1 MRATRLSAG
10 RHAGVD
16 NGQIASPAFDDPAV
30 TQLTLPGFEATPQLP
45 AHRLFLAIKPDVDT
59 AERIA
64 RLIQQLR
71 PVVGF
76 KGKALRAE
84 RLHVTLHHLG
94 DFVHLPPDDVV
105 ARVRAAA
112 AGLALP
118 AFDATFNQVVSF
130 HGRRDHRPF
139 VLLGDEGVGRLMAFQ
154 AALGEALEHAA
165 VPVRFL
171 PSPSLVGDS
180 LYEALAQRG
189 FLPRRAVQRM
199 RARAASPEDA
209 QHLRC
214 EAGAPILTTE
224 RRCFLADGEI
234 VEYCETRY
242 KGEVYDFVFELQR

>member
-1 MRATRLSAG
+1 MQATRLSAG

-16 NGQIASPAFDDPAV
+16 NGRIASPAFDDPAV

-76 KGKALRAE
+76 KGKALRTE

-105 ARVRAAA
+105 GRVRAAA

-139 VLLGDEGVGRLMAFQ
+139 VMLGDEGVGGLMAFQ
-154 AALGEALEHAA
+154 AALGEALQHAA
-165 VPVRFL
+165 VPVPRGHFKPHITL
-171 PSPSLVGDS
+171 
-180 LYEALAQRG
+180 LYDRG
-189 FLPRRAVQRM
+189 GFAPKAV
-199 RARAASPEDA
+199 E
-209 QHLRC
+209 
-214 EAGAPILTTE
+214 PITWTVREFVLIHSW
-224 RRCFLADGEI
+224 LGK
-234 VEYCETRY
+234 TRY
-242 KGEVYDFVFELQR
+242 DELGRWALKG